1 MQYSTLFFSV
11 LFSTA
16 VAAMGENGTL
26 TEEQTCKEILGLNA
40 LVKLAN
46 NQTKLNA
53 VTGNDATRA
62 MAIQAKASAASTKL
76 TELQS
81 NSTLMTQCAAI
92 DGEIMTNATCT
103 QQFLLQKFVDFAAN
117 ETLVSQAVNNDMTKT
132 AEVQL
137 KASSAASK
145 LQELQ
150 SNATLQ
156 AACPA
161 VFMADECKMLVALK
175 KFADFGMNST
185 KLEKVTMGN
194 ETKITNIKAAAGVA
208 EMQVMMLEANSTLM
222 AECMDMGISVMGGED
237 ATQKSTSMT
246 MDSNSTS
253 SKSAASINSMSLSA
267 LFMGVLALAMSML

>member
-1 MQYSTLFFSV
+1 MP
-11 LFSTA
+11 
-16 VAAMGENGTL
+16 
-26 TEEQTCKEILGLNA
+26 
-40 LVKLAN
+40 
-46 NQTKLNA
+46 
-53 VTGNDATRA
+53 VTGRYVTIPPQLQSSQPHDATRA

-137 KASSAASK
+137 KASAAASK
-145 LQELQ
+145 LQQLQ

-175 KFADFGMNST
+175 RFADFGMNST

-194 ETKITNIKAAAGVA
+194 ETKITSIKAAAGVA
-208 EMQVMMLEANSTLM
+208 EMQVMMLEANK
-222 AECMDMGISVMGGED
+222 E
-237 ATQKSTSMT
+237 ATQKATSMT
-246 MDSNSTS
+246 MDSNSKS

-267 LFMGVLALAMSML
+267 FVYGGC